1 MTVDL
6 HLHTHH
12 SDGTWS
18 PQDLIEYAVKLKLQH
33 IAVTDHDTTAGID
46 EALQAAAG
54 RLEIIPGVE
63 INTILCDS
71 EGKRKDIHILGYH
84 IDRHNQTLAA
94 LLARQ
99 RQARLDHVQAV
110 IDRLADANMRL
121 SWETIHEFSGAGA
134 IGKAHITK
142 AIVASGFA
150 RDIVEAYEKYMSGK
164 SPFFVARE
172 SVSPVEAIAAINAAG
187 GIASLAHPG
196 KGEAVFALLTD
207 LQQKGLRAVEAYHR
221 MHSVQV
227 IRRLIRFANK
237 NQLLITGGSDCHG
250 PYEDCPPSVGSISVP
265 VEVVDRLKAA
275 ARKDAPACQL

>member
-18 PQDLIEYAVKLKLQH
+18 PKDLVEHAIKLKLKH
-33 IAVTDHDTTAGID
+33 IAITDHDTIAGID
-46 EALQAAAG
+46 EAIDAAAG

-63 INTILCDS
+63 INTIAVAAD
-71 EGKRKDIHILGYH
+71 GKRKDIHILGYH
-84 IDRHNQTLAA
+84 IDPANNVLAS
-94 LLARQ
+94 LLERQ

-110 IDRLADANMRL
+110 IDRLAAAGMDLTLQAIR
-121 SWETIHEFSGAGA
+121 EFSGTGA

-142 AIVASGFA
+142 AIVASGLA
-150 RDIVEAYEKYMSGK
+150 DDIVSAYAKFMSK
-164 SPFFVARE
+164 TSPFFVPRQ
-172 SVSPVEAIAAINAAG
+172 STSPAQAIAAIDAAG

-207 LQQKGLRAVEAYHR
+207 LQSDGLKAVEAYHR
-221 MHSVQV
+221 MHSVPV
-227 IRRLIRFANK
+227 IKRLIRFANK
-237 NQLLITGGSDCHG
+237 NNLLLTGGSDCHG

-265 VEVVDRLKAA
+265 LEVVTKLKAA
-275 ARKDAPACQL
+275 VRQAAPCL